1 MSAILTGD
9 EVEKIAKLA
18 KLTLSDEEKARYA
31 AQLSG
36 ILEFVS
42 KLQKVKPDKATH
54 MTHITG
60 LINVF
65 REDVVDTSRQLTQ
78 KQALANAKATYKG
91 YFKVP
96 GVFDK

>member
-1 MSAILTGD
+1 MSDGLTLD
-9 EVEKIAKLA
+9 ELLKIAKLA

-54 MTHITG
+54 LTHITG

-65 REDVVDTSRQLTQ
+65 REDVVDTTRQLTQ
-78 KQALANAKATYKG
+78 KQALKNSKASYKG
-91 YFKVP
+91 FFMVAAI
-96 GVFDK
+96 FE